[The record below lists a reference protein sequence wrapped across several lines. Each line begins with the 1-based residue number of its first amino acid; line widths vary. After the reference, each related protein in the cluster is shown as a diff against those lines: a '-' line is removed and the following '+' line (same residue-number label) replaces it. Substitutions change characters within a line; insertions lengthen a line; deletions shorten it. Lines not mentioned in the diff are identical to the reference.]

1 MQDDTYQQFLKHIPF
16 FIVPLQNFQVRFI
29 TLAWGQK
36 KIKINKQ
43 SLCLM
48 FSLELRAISE
58 LLQPWGWAGI
68 RVSNTSMVHKEL
80 DRVTQTNKQQ

>member
-16 FIVPLQNFQVRFI
+16 FIVPLLNFEVRFI

-36 KIKINKQ
+36 KIKKNKIKIHKQ

-68 RVSNTSMVHKEL
+68 RVSNTSMVHKE
-80 DRVTQTNKQQ
+80 